1 MSTYLEGK
9 RGDTI
14 NLTGVVR
21 DSAGA
26 VVNLTGCTLRFT
38 AKLNRGD
45 ADNATGAIKKYTGS
59 GITHTDAAAGAYRVT
74 LAPADTSSL
83 TATTVYFWD
92 LQLTDGS
99 GAVFTV
105 ADGTLTVLVDVG
117 VTTP

>member
-1 MSTYLEGK
+1 MATYLEGK

-21 DSAGA
+21 DCAGA
-26 VVNLTGCTLRFT
+26 VINLTGGTLRFT
-38 AKLNRGD
+38 AKLSRSDTD
-45 ADNATGAIKKYTGS
+45 ATSTTIKKYTGS

-117 VTTP
+117 GTTP